1 MLGNYPK
8 KFDIS
13 KCLNQDRTFPANF
26 PDKVTPGLESTK
38 QQMMKQ
44 INPRSIIRNKE
55 KELEEKISKR
65 PMIST
70 AAHTFRAA

>member
-1 MLGNYPK
+1 MEQKDKKRAKEINFDVERVLGNYPK

-38 QQMMKQ
+38 
-44 INPRSIIRNKE
+44 
-55 KELEEKISKR
+55 
-65 PMIST
+65 
-70 AAHTFRAA
+70 